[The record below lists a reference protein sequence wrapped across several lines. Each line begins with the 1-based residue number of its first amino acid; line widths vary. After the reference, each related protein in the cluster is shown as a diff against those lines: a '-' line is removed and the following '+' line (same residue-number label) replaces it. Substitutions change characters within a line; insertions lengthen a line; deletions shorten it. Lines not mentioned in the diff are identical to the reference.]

1 MLTNLVFEG
10 LMNAFLQNESF
21 FKREFDDGN
30 ILSINVTRS
39 STNLSPNFCGL
50 KICQK

>member
-1 MLTNLVFEG
+1 MLTNVVFEG

-30 ILSINVTRS
+30 ILSQDPLLIYHQIFV
-39 STNLSPNFCGL
+39 GL
-50 KICQK
+50 K

>member
-10 LMNAFLQNESF
+10 LMNASLQNESF
-21 FKREFDDGN
+21 FKREFEDGN
-30 ILSINVTRS
+30 ILSINITRS

-50 KICQK
+50 KIGQK